1 MATVAITGHT
11 AGIGKAFAKRL
22 EADGH
27 TIVGL
32 SKREGNN
39 IRVVPKIVEKIAFC
53 DMWINNAQAGYA
65 QTELLFKVC
74 ERWKD
79 QGPKLI
85 WSIGT
90 VMSRTPLLPDI
101 DGLGEF
107 EVAEYRNQKR
117 ALIDA
122 VDTARNLSTN
132 VKHWLIHPGA
142 VATQPQWPNGANVD
156 AWVDLIVDTWNE
168 GIKHNLHMREFS
180 ADYYTGV
187 NVLES

>member
-1 MATVAITGHT
+1 MATIAITGHT
-11 AGIGKAFAKRL
+11 AGIGQAFAKRL

-27 TIVGL
+27 AIVGL

-39 IRVVPKIVEKIAFC
+39 IRVIPKIVDKIASC
-53 DMWINNAQAGYA
+53 NMWINNAQAGYA
-65 QTELLFKVC
+65 QTELLYKVC

-90 VMSRTPLLPDI
+90 VMSRAYSLPSI
-101 DGLGEF
+101 EGLHEF
-107 EVAEYRNQKR
+107 EIAEYRTQKR

-122 VDTARNLSTN
+122 VETARSLARN

-156 AWVDLIVDTWNE
+156 NWANMIVDTWYN
-168 GIKHNLHMREFS
+168 GINNNLLMREFS
-180 ADYYTGV
+180 ADYYTGED
-187 NVLES
+187 VLGS